1 MIFFYWKHHTDDYFA
16 DFLIYNLSVCLSVS
30 LSLSF
35 NFSLPLSLSFFFLFC
50 LDMKYYGS
58 LRLSVIVQMH
68 YYDRICRHT
77 RGRSNPRP
85 SDNHFIGHLRHATL
99 TYLVFTMGI
108 GAGWILVY
116 LWLNKFS
123 RLSRLVVFVEWFPMA
138 SIKVCQDITSSYQV
152 VDPWRSSAFWEV
164 LFLFQLW

>member
-1 MIFFYWKHHTDDYFA
+1 MIILQTSSFT
-16 DFLIYNLSVCLSVS
+16 ICLSVCLSPSPS
-30 LSLSF
+30 LSIFLF
-35 NFSLPLSLSFFFLFC
+35 LCLCLFFFFLFC
-50 LDMKYYGS
+50 LDRKYYGS

-116 LWLNKFS
+116 LRLNKFS
-123 RLSRLVVFVEWFPMA
+123 RLSCLVVFVE
-138 SIKVCQDITSSYQV
+138 
-152 VDPWRSSAFWEV
+152 
-164 LFLFQLW
+164 